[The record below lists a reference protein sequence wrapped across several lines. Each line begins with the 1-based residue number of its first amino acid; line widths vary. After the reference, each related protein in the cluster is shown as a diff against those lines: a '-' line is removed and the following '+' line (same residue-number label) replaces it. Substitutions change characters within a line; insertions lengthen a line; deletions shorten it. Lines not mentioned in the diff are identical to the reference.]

1 MLLLSSLSS
10 VAFERRVERPLER
23 PLARPLALPPSSPES
38 SAKALRRMA
47 TSRFMMRYLPTSMQM
62 MKKRHE
68 LLPVAWIAGIIAS
81 IHSPV
86 MRMNTVSIAGPK

>member
-1 MLLLSSLSS
+1 
-10 VAFERRVERPLER
+10 
-23 PLARPLALPPSSPES
+23 
-38 SAKALRRMA
+38 
-47 TSRFMMRYLPTSMQM
+47 MMRYLPTSMQM